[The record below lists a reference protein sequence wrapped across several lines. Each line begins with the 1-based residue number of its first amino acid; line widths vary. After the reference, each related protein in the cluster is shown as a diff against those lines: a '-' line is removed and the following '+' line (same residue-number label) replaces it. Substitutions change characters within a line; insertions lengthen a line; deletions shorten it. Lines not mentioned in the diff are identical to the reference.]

1 MPNIFVRRALIA
13 AAAFI
18 AVTQI
23 ALFTL
28 DMTKK
33 VAHLTG
39 TRPDQAPWAL
49 GQTEVEYHRLI
60 NSLQDY
66 MDDGVG
72 SENLRLRFDMFYSR
86 VILLKEGQSFEA
98 HRQTPD
104 FAEALLLICAF
115 LDAQIPLIEGSES
128 QLWDRATELQ
138 TQVLALA
145 PMVRDLSLSG
155 FKVSWSM
162 AEAQQASAKD
172 ALIWNAVQVVLM
184 FLAAF
189 ALISVLCRQERA
201 QKLAYEAASQAKAR
215 TEGILNSTTDAIVLC
230 DANGTVSEINRQ
242 GLKMFQLTPVTAL
255 GLGLHRILKGKA
267 FQGESGRLKEDA
279 FAKKDLL
286 VTTAT
291 RSNGQ
296 TFPAEVSLAKA
307 DSAAGSDIYVAQ
319 IRDISARVD
328 TEKALRRAHDEAK
341 ASERAK
347 SDLLAV
353 MSHETRTPL
362 NGILGAAELLE
373 KSISDPNQRR
383 LIAAMQ
389 TSANLLLH
397 HVNNVLDVSRMD
409 SGQDD
414 LEYERFDL
422 EALVTELVNSQHARA
437 ASNDIEL
444 ITHLADDLPKSALGD
459 AQRLRQVLLNLI
471 GNAIKFTEEGSVIV
485 EADVI
490 GEGPLVEFRVIDTG
504 AGIEARELDKIFDDF
519 YTTDSSYARRR
530 EGTGLGLG
538 LVKRMVASMGGDVG
552 AESVPGEGSL
562 FWVRLPLLADTVPSS
577 KQCADSK
584 ATQQLKILLVED
596 NEINRLITSQMIT
609 NIGHLIE
616 TAPDGVTGAKM
627 ARDAAYDLI
636 LMDISMPG
644 MDGIQTAQQIA
655 LDNGASKDA
664 PIVALT
670 AYSREEDI
678 HRVKASGISHV
689 LTKPTSESA
698 LEATIMKVTGD
709 VFLTETPHMMTSAQS
724 PLLARD
730 VALGVLNSL
739 GPAQAMSCLAALTED
754 MKNLLTQLTETRAAE
769 DLDLD
774 EIHRL
779 TGSCGLLGMM
789 KLRSHFIKAE
799 RMELGDPKDLQ
810 RWIKATADI
819 WNDSRRAFEGTAEMA
834 H

>member
-1 MPNIFVRRALIA
+1 MSNLILRRALMA
-13 AAAFI
+13 VVALI
-18 AVTQI
+18 AVTQV
-23 ALFTL
+23 ALFTY
-28 DMTKK
+28 DMTERLD
-33 VAHLTG
+33 ALTG
-39 TRPDQAPWAL
+39 SQPDQAPWSL
-49 GQTEVEYHRLI
+49 GQAEVEYHKLI
-60 NSLQDY
+60 NSL
-66 MDDGVG
+66 
-72 SENLRLRFDMFYSR
+72 ENQPQGEIDAERIKLRFDLFYSR
-86 VILLKEGQSFEA
+86 IALLQQGSAFQA
-98 HRQTPD
+98 HRQNPEFTSPLR
-104 FAEALLLICAF
+104 EVSNF
-115 LDAQIPLIEGSES
+115 LEAQIPLVEGPES
-128 QLWDRATELQ
+128 QLLAQVETLQ
-138 TQVLALA
+138 NTALSLAPQIRSLALT
-145 PMVRDLSLSG
+145 G
-155 FKVSWSM
+155 FEMSRTA
-162 AEAQQASAKD
+162 AEAQQSSTQN
-172 ALIWNAVQVVLM
+172 ALVWNAVQMVLM
-184 FLAAF
+184 FLAVF
-189 ALISVLCRQERA
+189 GLMGVLCRQEQA
-201 QKLAYEAASQAKAR
+201 QKVACEDASQAKAR
-215 TEGILNSTTDAIVLC
+215 AEGILNSTKDAIVLC
-230 DANGTVSEINRQ
+230 DANGTVSEINKQ
-242 GLKMFQLTPVTAL
+242 GLEMFGLTPVTSL
-255 GLGLHRILKGKA
+255 GLGLHRMLKGKVFRA
-267 FQGESGRLKEDA
+267 ENGRLIDDK
-279 FAKKDLL
+279 FANNDLL
-286 VTTAT
+286 ITQAT
-291 RSNGQ
+291 RSNSE
-296 TFPAEVSLAKA
+296 TFPVEVSLAKA
-307 DSAAGSDIYVAQ
+307 DAVAGGDVYVAQ
-319 IRDISARVD
+319 IRDISARVQA
-328 TEKALRRAHDEAK
+328 EKALRQAHDEAK
-341 ASERAK
+341 ASARAK

-373 KSISDPNQRR
+373 KSITDTNQRR

-414 LEYERFDL
+414 LEYDRFDL
-422 EALVTELVNSQHARA
+422 AQLVTDLVNSQHGRA
-437 ASNDIEL
+437 ASNKIEL
-444 ITHLADDLPKSALGD
+444 VTQLADDLPKSALGD

-471 GNAIKFTEEGSVIV
+471 GNALKFTETGSVSV

-490 GEGPLVEFRVIDTG
+490 GDGPMVEFRVIDTG
-504 AGIEARELDKIFDDF
+504 SGIEARELDKIFDDF

-562 FWVRLPLLADTVPSS
+562 FWVRLPLLAETAPHA
-577 KQCADSK
+577 KHATDSK
-584 ATQQLKILLVED
+584 TAQKLNILLVED

-609 NIGHLIE
+609 NIGHAIE
-616 TAPDGVTGAKM
+616 TAPDGLTGIEM
-627 ARDAAYDLI
+627 ARHTAFDLI

-644 MDGIQTAQQIA
+644 MDGIQTAQHIA
-655 LDNGASKDA
+655 LDKGASRDA

-678 HRVKASGISHV
+678 QRVKASGIPHV

-724 PLLARD
+724 QLLARD

-739 GPAQAMSCLAALTED
+739 GLEQALSCLATLTED
-754 MKNLLTQLTETRAAE
+754 MKQLMAQLTETRAAE

-810 RWIKATADI
+810 RWIKATAEI
-819 WNDSRRAFEGTAEMA
+819 WYDSRRAFVGTAEMA